1 MSNRLVCGCC
11 EHEQNW
17 EGVGA
22 PEINGPNISFSPPSS
37 GKQQPKP
44 NALWNPRYLKAY
56 PLSVTPQHQT
66 LRVRRRTLHG
76 HRSSPSPQRHD
87 PPRRR
92 SRHARCDAR
101 RTAPSPI
108 PSGRRRHRRA
118 FARLCPSCD
127 GELYLGR
134 PYIFVRPFAGDEH
147 PQGMPTP
154 SFPSLMLPNHE
165 PELFGHF

>member
-56 PLSVTPQHQT
+56 PLSIRHYGCGGAHCTAIALPLPPSGTILPVGARGTPAATHAARPRAPSLAGGDGT
-66 LRVRRRTLHG
+66 GEPLRGCARAATASSIPGART
-76 HRSSPSPQRHD
+76 SSSGPSPATSTLKVC
-87 PPRRR
+87 PPLL
-92 SRHARCDAR
+92 
-101 RTAPSPI
+101 
-108 PSGRRRHRRA
+108 
-118 FARLCPSCD
+118 F
-127 GELYLGR
+127 R
-134 PYIFVRPFAGDEH
+134 P
-147 PQGMPTP
+147 
-154 SFPSLMLPNHE
+154 
-165 PELFGHF
+165 